1 MPKTDYEQLTGILE
15 SVLRDFDRKTVLKV
29 LREQEL
35 DTEKLQQ
42 PMIKYTKD
50 FPDKERGP
58 KSKVGDKNVVSKETK
73 AADSKIERIIGNI
86 EEPDFLPVHF
96 LECGWNFSKPV
107 ARVQIPGYWWGSGFL
122 VSRSLFM
129 TNNHVIPNEDIGSL
143 AEAEFNYQLDH
154 DANPTPK
161 DVFHGDPDSFF
172 HTNPS
177 LDYTIMRLKP
187 HRIFP
192 PWQPWAA
199 LAQDPV
205 RRYFSTEQ
213 SPEELDLRKLTAT
226 VVGAATLYLSHHAGD
241 SWGHIPLVDK
251 AMAVEQRI
259 NIIQHPRTR
268 YKEVCLHDNEI
279 TEIFTNAIHYT
290 TDTENG
296 SSGSPV
302 FDNEWELL
310 AIHHAAGHKHAGK
323 WIDNEGMRI
332 DRIIDDLQNSLRG
345 TPEEGVLTELGI
357 P

>member
-1 MPKTDYEQLTGILE
+1 MSKKKTDYEQLKGILKE
-15 SVLRDFDRKTVLKV
+15 FDDETVFKV

-50 FPDKERGP
+50 FPDKNRGP
-58 KSKVGDKNVVSKETK
+58 RSKEGDKNVVSREDYL
-73 AADSKIERIIGNI
+73 AESKIERIITVTG

-107 ARVQIPGYWWGSGFL
+107 ARVKVGFWWGSGFL

-129 TNNHVIPNEDIGSL
+129 TNNHVIHNEAEGRI

-161 DVFHGDPDSFF
+161 DTFHGDPDSFF

-187 HRIFP
+187 HRIYNFGV
-192 PWQPWAA
+192 
-199 LAQDPV
+199 LAQDPW
-205 RRYFSTEQ
+205 RRYFSREQ
-213 SPEELDLRKLTAT
+213 SLEELNLGSVVATA
-226 VVGAATLYLSHHAGD
+226 VGRAALYLSHHAGD

-268 YKEVCLHDNEI
+268 YKEVCLHDNRI
-279 TEIFTNAIHYT
+279 TEIFANAIHYT

-310 AIHHAAGHKHAGK
+310 AIHHAAGDYHAGQ

-332 DRIIDDLQNSLRG
+332 DSIIDDLQNSLRG
-345 TPEEGVLTELGI
+345 TSDEGVLTELGI

>member
-1 MPKTDYEQLTGILE
+1 MSKKKTDYEQLKGILE
-15 SVLRDFDRKTVLKV
+15 EFDDETIFKV

-35 DTEKLQQ
+35 DLEKLDQ
-42 PMIKYTKD
+42 PMIRYTKD
-50 FPDKERGP
+50 FPEIERGP
-58 KSKVGDKNVVSKETK
+58 ISKAGDKNVVSKEDYLTE
-73 AADSKIERIIGNI
+73 SKIERIITVTGD
-86 EEPDFLPVHF
+86 EPDFLPVHF

-107 ARVQIPGYWWGSGFL
+107 ARVKLPGYWWGSGFL

-129 TNNHVIPNEDIGSL
+129 TNNHVIHNKAEGRI

-172 HTNPS
+172 RTNPS
-177 LDYTIMRLKP
+177 LDYTVMRLKP

-192 PWQPWAA
+192 PW
-199 LAQDPV
+199 
-205 RRYFSTEQ
+205 RKYFSREQ
-213 SPEELDLRKLTAT
+213 SREELDLGSLTAT
-226 VVGAATLYLSHHAGD
+226 LVGSAKLYLSHHAGD

-251 AMAVEQRI
+251 IMAVDQRL

-268 YKEVCLHDNEI
+268 YKEVCLHDNRI
-279 TEIFTNAIHYT
+279 TEIFANAIHYT
-290 TDTENG
+290 TDTEGG

-302 FDNEWELL
+302 FDNKWELL

-345 TPEEGVLTELGI
+345 TSDEGVLTELGI
-357 P
+357 L

>member
-1 MPKTDYEQLTGILE
+1 MSKTDYEQLKGILE
-15 SVLRDFDRKTVLKV
+15 EFDKETVLKV
-29 LREQEL
+29 LREQDL
-35 DTEKLQQ
+35 DIEKLQQ
-42 PMIKYTKD
+42 PMIKHTKD
-50 FPDKERGP
+50 FPDLKLGP
-58 KSKVGDKNVVSKETK
+58 KSKAGDKNVVSKEDYM
-73 AADSKIERIIGNI
+73 AQSKIERIIAVTG

-107 ARVQIPGYWWGSGFL
+107 ARILVRGYWWGTGFL

-129 TNNHVIPNEDIGSL
+129 TNNHVIPDENKGSL

-161 DVFHGDPDSFF
+161 DVFYGDPDSFF

-192 PWQPWAA
+192 LAA
-199 LAQDPV
+199 LAQDPW
-205 RRYFSTEQ
+205 RRYFAREQ
-213 SPEELDLRKLTAT
+213 SPEELDLGSLTAT
-226 VVGAATLYLSHHAGD
+226 LVGRATLYLSHHAGD

-251 AMAVEQRI
+251 AMTVEQRL

-268 YKEVCLHDNEI
+268 YKEVCLHDNRI
-279 TEIFTNAIHYT
+279 TEIFANAIHYT

-310 AIHHAAGHKHAGK
+310 AIHHAAGDYHAGK

-332 DRIIDDLQNSLRG
+332 DSIIDDLQNSLRG
-345 TPEEGVLTELGI
+345 TSDEGVLTELGI